1 MAEELAAIRL
11 AGDNGSDGIRRFA
24 PSSFFWSLGWHAR
37 ERREEAVA
45 ATHKKIVEG
54 THWALEARSGEIG
67 ECR

>member
-1 MAEELAAIRL
+1 MEATVSAVSLPL
-11 AGDNGSDGIRRFA
+11 FF
-24 PSSFFWSLGWHAR
+24 FFWSLGWHAR